1 MKAREGTGR
10 EERLKKKGKV
20 NVKQKRMTADSTGG
34 SGYLRTEE
42 KKKKVSARGEAGGQ
56 PGDGDGSTQSGS
68 QPEGVEIHD
77 SHAVRLPSDRAM
89 SGPEMAEPAVGIPL
103 TITIVHSSI
112 WVPR

>member
-1 MKAREGTGR
+1 M
-10 EERLKKKGKV
+10 
-20 NVKQKRMTADSTGG
+20 KQKRMTADSTGG
-34 SGYLRTEE
+34 SGYLRTQE
-42 KKKKVSARGEAGGQ
+42 KKKVSARGEAGGQ